1 MDSIKTSTKIKLAN
15 LTTWTM
21 IITISLI
28 ALFFIGFVVTNTFD
42 LNVFTGR
49 TSSFIFSFIGFTSVL
64 VLCSAILNISLNISL
79 IADSKVSDI
88 KAGETSFLTNK
99 FLFYTLGLVISII
112 SLLFLGDFLTR
123 QNEKQKLVSEAN
135 DIITRYRT
143 SIDKIPAALADTS
156 KIGEIPEVLK
166 FLSNQKQEFPSV
178 SLITSAKFNGQL
190 TFLEINEYDIQR
202 DFKKPFF
209 NGSYYK
215 CQIQDCDYL
224 NSFFTGQTMENHFWT
239 EKNDYKL
246 YFPFVSNGTKYI
258 LLFTKFE
265 RQGKFGSS

>member
-1 MDSIKTSTKIKLAN
+1 MKTSTKIKLAN
-15 LTTWTM
+15 LTTWIM

-49 TSSFIFSFIGFTSVL
+49 TTSFIFSFIGFTSVL
-64 VLCSAILNISLNISL
+64 VFCSAILNISLNISL
-79 IADSKVSDI
+79 IADSKVSDL
-88 KAGETSFLTNK
+88 KTGEKSFLTK
-99 FLFYTLGLVISII
+99 EFLFYSLGLVVIII
-112 SLLFLGDFLTR
+112 SLLFLGDFLSR
-123 QNEKQKLVSEAN
+123 QNERQKLVSEAN

-143 SIDKIPAALADTS
+143 SIDKIPVALADSS
-156 KIGEIPEVLK
+156 KIGEIPEILK

-178 SLITSAKFNGQL
+178 SLITSAKFNGEL

-202 DFKKPFF
+202 DLKKPFF

-224 NSFFTGQTMENHFWT
+224 NSFFTGQRMENHFWT

-246 YFPFVSNGTKYI
+246 YFPFNCKGKKYI
-258 LLFTKFE
+258 LLFTRYE